1 MTRHPVR
8 TVDALV
14 AAGSWGL
21 SVTVLLCLPLLAA
34 GEPASADSLPAVAG
48 AAWWAGLALVSVQA
62 LVLLRRR
69 RAPRSVLV
77 LVAAGAP
84 AAALAGMDAG
94 TGVTSVA
101 VIVAAFAAVL
111 LMGVVR
117 ALPAA
122 AAAAF
127 LVGSAQAFVS
137 WSEAG
142 AVLAVLGSSVVQGV
156 GTVGLPLATAV
167 FVRARRDV
175 VTARAE
181 QAQAVV
187 REHDALVQ
195 VAVARERTATARELH
210 DIAAHHLSGITVM
223 TGALGRQIDTDPEG
237 AKRAVE
243 QVRHQSKAM
252 LRDLRSLVTLLR
264 EDGGPTGA
272 TAPETLS
279 SLPALVEGAR
289 RAGTDVELTVL
300 GPGPGDVLDGRSGPL
315 AQFGAYRTV
324 QEALANAARHAP
336 GARCEVVLDT
346 RDARTTRVRV
356 VNHPAPADAP
366 TSPGTGYGLVGMRER
381 ASLTGAHLSYG
392 PTEDGGWCV
401 DLSLPGAQAGTDHPD
416 PGHGG

>member
-1 MTRHPVR
+1 
-8 TVDALV
+8 
-14 AAGSWGL
+14 
-21 SVTVLLCLPLLAA
+21 
-34 GEPASADSLPAVAG
+34 
-48 AAWWAGLALVSVQA
+48 
-62 LVLLRRR
+62 
-69 RAPRSVLV
+69 
-77 LVAAGAP
+77 
-84 AAALAGMDAG
+84 
-94 TGVTSVA
+94 
-101 VIVAAFAAVL
+101 
-111 LMGVVR
+111 
-117 ALPAA
+117 
-122 AAAAF
+122 
-127 LVGSAQAFVS
+127 
-137 WSEAG
+137 
-142 AVLAVLGSSVVQGV
+142 
-156 GTVGLPLATAV
+156 
-167 FVRARRDV
+167 
-175 VTARAE
+175 
-181 QAQAVV
+181 
-187 REHDALVQ
+187 
-195 VAVARERTATARELH
+195 
-210 DIAAHHLSGITVM
+210 M

-279 SLPALVEGAR
+279 SLPALVEDAR